1 MFEVSQTARTK
12 AAAFLQGRQVKP
24 IRVYVS
30 VSGSQKTLAIALD
43 QVRTTDAVYE
53 IDGVTYVIN
62 RDFLDLAQPVHIDY
76 GPDGFE
82 ISAHIDLKSAAC
94 AGCKAA
100 GKCGR

>member
-1 MFEVSQTARTK
+1 MFDVSPAARVK
-12 AAAFLQGRQVKP
+12 AAAFFKGRQVKP

-30 VSGSQKTLAIALD
+30 GSGGEKRLAIALD
-43 QVRTTDAVYE
+43 RVRTTDAIYE

-62 RDFLDLAQPVHIDY
+62 RDFLDMAQPVRIQY

-82 ISAHIDLKSAAC
+82 ISAHIDLASAAC